1 MRPVA
6 KDDLCNDA
14 VTLKQEAVIA
24 LSHILLKLSAPFLF
38 KGSQVLQ
45 LSSGKGEQ
53 LVWGYLLRSQ
63 FLKGTPETGVYL
75 RPPYSDWCKDTSC
88 KSFFLPILSECR
100 LCLIFGSG
108 SAG

>member
-14 VTLKQEAVIA
+14 VTLKQEVVIA
-24 LSHILLKLSAPFLF
+24 LSHLLLKLSAPFLF

-53 LVWGYLLRSQ
+53 LVLAKISIFKRHPRNWGLFTPSLLRLVQ
-63 FLKGTPETGVYL
+63 RYFL
-75 RPPYSDWCKDTSC
+75 
-88 KSFFLPILSECR
+88 
-100 LCLIFGSG
+100 
-108 SAG
+108 